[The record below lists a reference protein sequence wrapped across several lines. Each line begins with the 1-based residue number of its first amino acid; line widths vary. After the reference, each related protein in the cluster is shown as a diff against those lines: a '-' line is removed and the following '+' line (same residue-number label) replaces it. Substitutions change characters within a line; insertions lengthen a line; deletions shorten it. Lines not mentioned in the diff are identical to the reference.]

1 VSDESDAP
9 AISALRAVQASRLT
23 RLRVVLEIGLAE
35 AAEMAGMSRHQW
47 SRMERGLANLDGTH
61 LARFVQRVGIPGEYV
76 LTGSF
81 MGLSDQLIRNLAER
95 EARERAVAAGHMA
108 ALPDRPRRGRPR
120 QKNKARIEPEG
131 SVVAAVS
138 RPAAFEPAASVT
150 RAPRKVS

>member
-1 VSDESDAP
+1 MSDESDAP
-9 AISALRAVQASRLT
+9 AISALRAAQASRLT
-23 RLRVVLEIGLAE
+23 RLRTVLEIGLAE

-108 ALPDRPRRGRPR
+108 ALPDRPRASRS
-120 QKNKARIEPEG
+120 ARFRM
-131 SVVAAVS
+131 S
-138 RPAAFEPAASVT
+138 
-150 RAPRKVS
+150 